1 MEKSE
6 IIREI
11 ESENLNENDLQDI
24 IQTAQYQL
32 RRATSTQKF
41 QEKAEARENP
51 SFWSVVNPFSGLKQS
66 WERSKGRMKE
76 QLKDTKDQI
85 KESKEEQTEKMRDY
99 YDSKLSRKDRRKK

>member
-1 MEKSE
+1 MGKPE
-6 IIREI
+6 IIKEL
-11 ESENLNENDLQDI
+11 ESGEMTESDLQDI
-24 IQTAQYQL
+24 IRVAQYQL
-32 RRATSTQKF
+32 RRIASMQKF
-41 QEKAEARENP
+41 QEKVKVRENP
-51 SFWSVVNPFSGLKQS
+51 SFWSVANPFSGLKQS